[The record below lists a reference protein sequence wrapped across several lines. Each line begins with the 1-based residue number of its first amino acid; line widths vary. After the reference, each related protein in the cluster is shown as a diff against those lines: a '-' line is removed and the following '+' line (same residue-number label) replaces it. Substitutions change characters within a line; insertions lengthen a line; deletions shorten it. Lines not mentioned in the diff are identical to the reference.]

1 MKTIAIVYSS
11 KYGHTKKYADWL
23 KEDVDADAIDIGKF
37 NITQMLAYKLVI
49 FACGVYGDKLSIMDF
64 VKKNITAIPTQK
76 TMIMAVGWYT
86 NDSKEAAEKLMNDN
100 YPPEFKGKVPIYVV
114 NSGLDKK
121 QVSKMDSVKLV
132 AAKLAI
138 EKKDGRSSDDIN
150 ALGILNGYSDPTSKD
165 NLASIKKGID
175 EFLNPP
181 KPEPKPAPAAKAAPA
196 PKAAPAAKST
206 PAPTPAAKPAKET
219 DALADSVEEAFKH
232 LGAKPVIHNP
242 EPPKPEPKAEAP
254 AAAEEEP
261 SEPVI
266 KFNANGK
273 VVVSSVLDAI
283 NSLNGTP
290 PQSAPK
296 PASMV
301 VEAVK
306 PAPAAEPKPAPAAE
320 VKPAPAA
327 EPKPAPVAEV
337 KPAPVAEPKPAPVA
351 EVKPAPAAEP
361 KPAPAAE
368 VKPETA
374 AEPKPAPVA
383 EVKPEPAAEPKPAP
397 VAEVKPE
404 PAAEPEPAPVK
415 KTNSYMEL
423 FAKRRRASVEE
434 APKAEEPVVSA
445 PVQQAAEPVAEIP
458 VPQPEP
464 VPAPAPAIPRPG
476 PTPEADLDFGGLDF
490 GAAAAESA
498 PAPAPTPAPQPAPAA
513 ASASDE
519 LDLDSYDF
527 IGDSKPSVSSR
538 AMNAVQALAKA
549 KEDAEREA
557 AQKAKEL
564 PSDEEITQSNYYN
577 SAEDRGFEMSADDDD
592 GIIVE
597 ASSPADY
604 EEESDGLEA
613 FEFTNDIDYDVEAEL
628 DIKFVEPE
636 AIEPVKHES
645 KNNLDIKK
653 LQEEINASIESNR
666 AAKEKMM
673 ARYSKKKE
681 EVHNPFAV
689 QFDEDE
695 DKKKRKNKKAAP
707 EPKFL
712 EDPID
717 PDIFFSKP
725 NKDMD
730 FNTGSMPEIRFKH

>member
-11 KYGHTKKYADWL
+11 KYGHTKQYADWL

-64 VKKNITAIPTQK
+64 VKKNVTAIPTQK

-86 NDSKEAAEKLMNDN
+86 NDSKEAKEKLINDN
-100 YPPEFKGKVPIYVV
+100 YPPEFKGKVPMYVV
-114 NSGLDKK
+114 NSGIDKK
-121 QVSKMDSVKLV
+121 QISKMDSVKLV

-138 EKKDGRSSDDIN
+138 EKKDGRSNDDIN
-150 ALGILNGYSDPTSKD
+150 ALGILNGYSDYTSKD
-165 NLASIKKGID
+165 NLENLKKGID

-181 KPEPKPAPAAKAAPA
+181 QPAPEPKAAPAVKTAPAKAAPA
-196 PKAAPAAKST
+196 SASKPASAPK
-206 PAPTPAAKPAKET
+206 PAAKPASEA

-232 LGAKPVIHNP
+232 LGAKPVIRNP
-242 EPPKPEPKAEAP
+242 EPPKPEPKAEVPAPAP
-254 AAAEEEP
+254 AAEEQHA
-261 SEPVI
+261 EPVI

-290 PQSAPK
+290 QQSAPK
-296 PASMV
+296 PEPMV

-306 PAPAAEPKPAPAAE
+306 PAPVAEPKPE
-320 VKPAPAA
+320 
-327 EPKPAPVAEV
+327 PVAEV
-337 KPAPVAEPKPAPVA
+337 KPAPVAEPKPEPVA
-351 EVKPAPAAEP
+351 EVKPAPVAEP
-361 KPAPAAE
+361 KPEPVAEPKPEPVAE
-368 VKPETA
+368 VKPA
-374 AEPKPAPVA
+374 PVAEPKPEPVAEVKPAPVAEPKPEPVA
-383 EVKPEPAAEPKPAP
+383 EVKPEPA
-397 VAEVKPE
+397 PE
-404 PAAEPEPAPVK
+404 PAK

-423 FAKRRRASVEE
+423 FAKRRRASAEE
-434 APKAEEPVVSA
+434 APKAEEPAVSA
-445 PVQQAAEPVAEIP
+445 PVQQAVEPAAEIP

-464 VPAPAPAIPRPG
+464 VPVPA
-476 PTPEADLDFGGLDF
+476 
-490 GAAAAESA
+490 
-498 PAPAPTPAPQPAPAA
+498 PAPQPAPAA
-513 ASASDE
+513 SNE

-527 IGDSKPSVSSR
+527 IGESKSAVSSR
-538 AMNAVQALAKA
+538 ALNAVQALAKA

-577 SAEDRGFEMSADDDD
+577 NAEDQGFVMSSDDDD

-597 ASSPADY
+597 ASAPAEY

-613 FEFTNDIDYDVEAEL
+613 FEFTNDIDYDVGAEL

-636 AIEPVKHES
+636 DIEPVKHES
-645 KNNLDIKK
+645 KNDLDIKK

-673 ARYSKKKE
+673 ARYGKKKE
-681 EVHNPFAV
+681 EPHNPFAV

-695 DKKKRKNKKAAP
+695 DKKKKKSKKAAP

-712 EDPID
+712 DDPID
-717 PDIFFSKP
+717 PDIFFGKS
-725 NKDMD
+725 NKGMD

>member
-1 MKTIAIVYSS
+1 MKNIAIVYSS
-11 KYGHTKKYADWL
+11 KYGHTKQYADWL
-23 KEDVDADAIDIGKF
+23 KEDVDADAIDISKF

-64 VKKNITAIPTQK
+64 VKKNVTAIPAQK

-86 NDSKEAAEKLMNDN
+86 NDSKEATEKLINDN
-100 YPPEFKGKVPIYVV
+100 YPPEFKGKVPMYVV

-121 QVSKMDSVKLV
+121 QISKMDSVKLV

-150 ALGILNGYSDPTSKD
+150 ALGILNGYSDSTSKD

-175 EFLNPP
+175 EFFNPP
-181 KPEPKPAPAAKAAPA
+181 KPEPKAAPAAKAAPPPA
-196 PKAAPAAKST
+196 PKAAPAAK
-206 PAPTPAAKPAKET
+206 PAPAPKPAAKPVSEA
-219 DALADSVEEAFKH
+219 DALADSVEAAFKH

-254 AAAEEEP
+254 AAEEQ
-261 SEPVI
+261 SAEPVI

-290 PQSAPK
+290 QQSAPK
-296 PASMV
+296 PEPMV

-306 PAPAAEPKPAPAAE
+306 PEPKPAPASEAKPAPVAEPKPEPVEE
-320 VKPAPAA
+320 VKPAPVA
-327 EPKPAPVAEV
+327 EPKPEPVAEV
-337 KPAPVAEPKPAPVA
+337 KPAPVAEPKP
-351 EVKPAPAAEP
+351 E
-361 KPAPAAE
+361 
-368 VKPETA
+368 
-374 AEPKPAPVA
+374 PVA
-383 EVKPEPAAEPKPAP
+383 EVKPEPA
-397 VAEVKPE
+397 PE
-404 PAAEPEPAPVK
+404 PVK

-445 PVQQAAEPVAEIP
+445 PV
-458 VPQPEP
+458 PQPEP
-464 VPAPAPAIPRPG
+464 VPAPAPAPQ
-476 PTPEADLDFGGLDF
+476 
-490 GAAAAESA
+490 SA
-498 PAPAPTPAPQPAPAA
+498 PA
-513 ASASDE
+513 ASGE

-564 PSDEEITQSNYYN
+564 PSDDEINQNNYYN
-577 SAEDRGFEMSADDDD
+577 SSEEQGFVMSADDDD

-597 ASSPADY
+597 TSSPADY

-613 FEFTNDIDYDVEAEL
+613 FEFTNDFDYDVEAEL

-636 AIEPVKHES
+636 PLESVKHES

-673 ARYSKKKE
+673 ARYNKKKE

-695 DKKKRKNKKAAP
+695 DKKKRKSKKAAP

-730 FNTGSMPEIRFKH
+730 FNTGTMPEIKFKH

>member
-11 KYGHTKKYADWL
+11 KYGHTKQYADWL

-64 VKKNITAIPTQK
+64 VKKNVTAIPTQK

-86 NDSKEAAEKLMNDN
+86 NDSKEAKEKLINDN
-100 YPPEFKGKVPIYVV
+100 YPPEFKGKVPMYVV
-114 NSGLDKK
+114 NSGIDKK
-121 QVSKMDSVKLV
+121 QISKMDSVKLV

-138 EKKDGRSSDDIN
+138 EKKDGRSNDDIN
-150 ALGILNGYSDPTSKD
+150 ALGILNGYSDYTSKD
-165 NLASIKKGID
+165 NLENLKKGID

-181 KPEPKPAPAAKAAPA
+181 QPAPE
-196 PKAAPAAKST
+196 PKAAPAAKT
-206 PAPTPAAKPAKET
+206 APAKAAPASASKPAAKPASEA

-232 LGAKPVIHNP
+232 LGAKPVIRNP
-242 EPPKPEPKAEAP
+242 EPPKPEPKAEVPAPAP
-254 AAAEEEP
+254 AAEEQHA
-261 SEPVI
+261 EPVI

-290 PQSAPK
+290 QQSAPK
-296 PASMV
+296 PEPMV

-306 PAPAAEPKPAPAAE
+306 PAPVAEPKPE
-320 VKPAPAA
+320 
-327 EPKPAPVAEV
+327 PVAEV
-337 KPAPVAEPKPAPVA
+337 KPAPVAEPKPEPVA
-351 EVKPAPAAEP
+351 EVKPAPVAEP
-361 KPAPAAE
+361 KPEPVAE
-368 VKPETA
+368 VKPA
-374 AEPKPAPVA
+374 PVAEPKPEPVAEVKPAPVAEPKPEPVA
-383 EVKPEPAAEPKPAP
+383 EVKPEPA
-397 VAEVKPE
+397 PE
-404 PAAEPEPAPVK
+404 PAK

-423 FAKRRRASVEE
+423 FAKRRRASAEE

-445 PVQQAAEPVAEIP
+445 PVQQAAEPVAEIS

-490 GAAAAESA
+490 GAAASTASA

-513 ASASDE
+513 SNE

-564 PSDEEITQSNYYN
+564 PSDEEITQNNYYN
-577 SAEDRGFEMSADDDD
+577 STEEQGFEMSADDDG

-597 ASSPADY
+597 ASAPAEY

-636 AIEPVKHES
+636 DIEPVKHES
-645 KNNLDIKK
+645 KNDLDIKK

-673 ARYSKKKE
+673 ARYGKKKE
-681 EVHNPFAV
+681 EPHNPFAV

-695 DKKKRKNKKAAP
+695 DKKKKKSKKAAP

-712 EDPID
+712 DDPID
-717 PDIFFSKP
+717 PDIFFGKS
-725 NKDMD
+725 NKGMD

>member
-1 MKTIAIVYSS
+1 MKNIAIVYSS
-11 KYGHTKKYADWL
+11 KYGHTKQYADWL

-64 VKKNITAIPTQK
+64 VKKNVTAIPTQK

-86 NDSKEAAEKLMNDN
+86 NDSKEAVEKLINDN
-100 YPPEFKGKVPIYVV
+100 YPPEFKGKVPMYVV
-114 NSGLDKK
+114 NSGIDKK
-121 QVSKMDSVKLV
+121 QISKMDSVKLV

-138 EKKDGRSSDDIN
+138 EKKDGRSTDDIN
-150 ALGILNGYSDPTSKD
+150 ALGILNGYSDSTSKD

-175 EFLNPP
+175 EFFNPP

-196 PKAAPAAKST
+196 PAPKAAPAAAK
-206 PAPTPAAKPAKET
+206 PAPAPKPAAKPANEA

-254 AAAEEEP
+254 APAEEE
-261 SEPVI
+261 STEPVI

-290 PQSAPK
+290 QHSAPK
-296 PASMV
+296 PEPMV

-306 PAPAAEPKPAPAAE
+306 PEPA
-320 VKPAPAA
+320 
-327 EPKPAPVAEV
+327 AEV
-337 KPAPVAEPKPAPVA
+337 KPAPVAEPKPEPVA
-351 EVKPAPAAEP
+351 EVKPAPVPEP
-361 KPAPAAE
+361 KPEPVAEVKPAPVPEPKPEPAAE
-368 VKPETA
+368 VKP
-374 AEPKPAPVA
+374 APVP
-383 EVKPEPAAEPKPAP
+383 EPKPEPAAEPP
-397 VAEVKPE
+397 
-404 PAAEPEPAPVK
+404 K

-423 FAKRRRASVEE
+423 FAKKRRASAEE
-434 APKAEEPVVSA
+434 APKAEEPAVSA
-445 PVQQAAEPVAEIP
+445 PVQQAAETPAP
-458 VPQPEP
+458 KPEP
-464 VPAPAPAIPRPG
+464 VPAPAPIPRPG
-476 PTPEADLDFGGLDF
+476 PTPEADLDLGDLDF
-490 GAAAAESA
+490 GAAAS
-498 PAPAPTPAPQPAPAA
+498 TSAPQPAPEAP
-513 ASASDE
+513 SASGE

-527 IGDSKPSVSSR
+527 IGDSKPAVSNR
-538 AMNAVQALAKA
+538 ALNAVQALAKA
-549 KEDAEREA
+549 KEDAEKEA
-557 AQKAKEL
+557 AKKAAAAQAQEIA
-564 PSDEEITQSNYYN
+564 PNDDYINAEEQ
-577 SAEDRGFEMSADDDD
+577 GFEMSADEDD
-592 GIIVE
+592 GIVVE
-597 ASSPADY
+597 ASNPSDY

-636 AIEPVKHES
+636 DIEPVKHES

-695 DKKKRKNKKAAP
+695 DKKKKKSKKAAP

-712 EDPID
+712 DDPID

-730 FNTGSMPEIRFKH
+730 FNTGSMPEIKFKH

>member
-1 MKTIAIVYSS
+1 MKKIAIVFSS
-11 KYGHTKKYADWL
+11 KYGHTKQYADWL
-23 KEDVDADAIDIGKF
+23 KEDVDADVIDISKF

-49 FACGVYGDKLSIMDF
+49 FACGIYGDKLSIMDF
-64 VKKNITAIPTQK
+64 VKKNVTAIPTQK
-76 TMIMAVGWYT
+76 TMVMAVGWYT

-100 YPPEFKGKVPIYVV
+100 YPPEFKDKVPMYVV

-138 EKKDGRSSDDIN
+138 EKKDGRSNDDIN
-150 ALGILNGYSDPTSKD
+150 ALGILNGYSDYTSKD

-181 KPEPKPAPAAKAAPA
+181 QPAPKAEAAAPAQKSAPAPKPAPAQP
-196 PKAAPAAKST
+196 
-206 PAPTPAAKPAKET
+206 AKPAVNEA
-219 DALADSVEEAFKH
+219 DALANSVEEAFKH

-254 AAAEEEP
+254 APAPDAEEQS

-266 KFNANGK
+266 KFNSNGK

-283 NSLNGTP
+283 NSLNGTTQEQQP
-290 PQSAPK
+290 APK
-296 PASMV
+296 PEPV
-301 VEAVK
+301 IVEAVK
-306 PAPAAEPKPAPAAE
+306 PTPVTEPLPEPAVEEKTVTEAEPAPEPIVEEKTAPATEPAPEPIVEEKTAPAAEPAPE
-320 VKPAPAA
+320 PIVEEKIAP
-327 EPKPAPVAEV
+327 EPKP
-337 KPAPVAEPKPAPVA
+337 
-351 EVKPAPAAEP
+351 
-361 KPAPAAE
+361 
-368 VKPETA
+368 
-374 AEPKPAPVA
+374 
-383 EVKPEPAAEPKPAP
+383 
-397 VAEVKPE
+397 
-404 PAAEPEPAPVK
+404 EPEPSK

-423 FAKRRRASVEE
+423 FAKRRRASAEE
-434 APKAEEPVVSA
+434 APKAEEPAASE
-445 PVQQAAEPVAEIP
+445 PVKEPVKQAAELAAEIP
-458 VPQPEP
+458 VQQPESAP
-464 VPAPAPAIPRPG
+464 VTKSEPIPAPAPIPRPE
-476 PTPEADLDFGGLDF
+476 PTPSMDIDFGDIDF
-490 GAAAAESA
+490 GAAASK
-498 PAPAPTPAPQPAPAA
+498 PAPAPTPAPQSAPEAPTD
-513 ASASDE
+513 SGE

-527 IGDSKPSVSSR
+527 IGDSKPAVSSR
-538 AMNAVQALAKA
+538 ALNAVQALAKA

-557 AQKAKEL
+557 AQKAKEKENAA
-564 PSDEEITQSNYYN
+564 DQEITQNDGYN
-577 SAEDRGFEMSADDDD
+577 TSEEQGFEMSADDDD

-597 ASSPADY
+597 ASAPADY

-628 DIKFVEPE
+628 DLKPMEPE
-636 AIEPVKHES
+636 PIEPVKHEN

-673 ARYSKKKE
+673 ARYGAKKKE

-712 EDPID
+712 DDPID

-730 FNTGSMPEIRFKH
+730 FNTGSMPEIKFKH

>member
-1 MKTIAIVYSS
+1 MKSIAIVYSS
-11 KYGHTKKYADWL
+11 KYGHTKQYADWL
-23 KEDVDADAIDIGKF
+23 KEDVDADAIDISKF

-64 VKKNITAIPTQK
+64 VKKNVTAIPTQK
-76 TMIMAVGWYT
+76 TMVMAVGWYT
-86 NDSKEAAEKLMNDN
+86 NDSKEAAEKLINDN
-100 YPPEFKGKVPIYVV
+100 YPPEFKGKVPMYVV
-114 NSGLDKK
+114 NSGINKK

-175 EFLNPP
+175 ELLNPP
-181 KPEPKPAPAAKAAPA
+181 QPEPEPKAAPAAKAAAPAPA
-196 PKAAPAAKST
+196 PKAAPSAPAAT
-206 PAPTPAAKPAKET
+206 AAPAPKPAAKPANDA
-219 DALADSVEEAFKH
+219 DALANSVEEAFKH

-254 AAAEEEP
+254 APAPAAEEQ
-261 SEPVI
+261 SAEPVI

-296 PASMV
+296 PEPMV

-306 PAPAAEPKPAPAAE
+306 PAPAAEVKPAPVAEATPVPAAE
-320 VKPAPAA
+320 VKPAPV
-327 EPKPAPVAEV
+327 E
-337 KPAPVAEPKPAPVA
+337 
-351 EVKPAPAAEP
+351 
-361 KPAPAAE
+361 
-368 VKPETA
+368 
-374 AEPKPAPVA
+374 EPKPAPVA
-383 EVKPEPAAEPKPAP
+383 EVKPEPVAEPKLAPVAEPKPEPAVEVKPAPVAEPNPEP

-404 PAAEPEPAPVK
+404 PVPEPKPEPAK

-423 FAKRRRASVEE
+423 FAKRRRAS
-434 APKAEEPVVSA
+434 AEETAFSA
-445 PVQQAAEPVAEIP
+445 PVRQAAEPVEEIP
-458 VPQPEP
+458 APQPEP
-464 VPAPAPAIPRPG
+464 VPAPAPIPRPG

-490 GAAAAESA
+490 GAAASTSA
-498 PAPAPTPAPQPAPAA
+498 SSPTPEPQPAPAA
-513 ASASDE
+513 SGE

-527 IGDSKPSVSSR
+527 IGESKPSVSSR

-557 AQKAKEL
+557 AQKAAEQ
-564 PSDEEITQSNYYN
+564 ERIQNENYDN
-577 SAEDRGFEMSADDDD
+577 AEQQGFEMPADDDD

-597 ASSPADY
+597 ASAPADY

-613 FEFTNDIDYDVEAEL
+613 FEFTNDFDYDVESEL

-636 AIEPVKHES
+636 ALEPVKQES

-653 LQEEINASIESNR
+653 LQEGINASIESNR
-666 AAKEKMM
+666 AAKEKMI
-673 ARYSKKKE
+673 ARYNKKKE

-689 QFDEDE
+689 QFEEDE
-695 DKKKRKNKKAAP
+695 DKKKRKSKKAAS

-725 NKDMD
+725 NKETG
-730 FNTGSMPEIRFKH
+730 FNTGSMPEIKFKH